1 MRIVSCVQL
10 DLEIP
15 PPRILQLLVWLDR
28 YGNSFRGFCW
38 PEDRSKRIVDLRPGD
53 WIRHRGSR
61 YRITG
66 LKPYREHTIEARDSG
81 SVPSRRDEYVV
92 RPGDTL

>member
-10 DLEIP
+10 DLEFP
-15 PPRILQLLVWLDR
+15 PPRIPQLLVWLDR

-38 PEDRSKRIVDLRPGD
+38 PEDGSRRIVDLQPGD

-66 LKPYREHTIEARDSG
+66 LKPYREHTIEPRD
-81 SVPSRRDEYVV
+81 PSTFLSQRDVYVV
-92 RPGDTL
+92 RPVDTL